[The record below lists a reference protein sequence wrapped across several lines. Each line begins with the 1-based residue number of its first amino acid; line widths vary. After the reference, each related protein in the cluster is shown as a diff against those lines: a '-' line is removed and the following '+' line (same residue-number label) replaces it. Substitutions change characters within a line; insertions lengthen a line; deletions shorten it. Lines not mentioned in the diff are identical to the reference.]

1 MCNWTAKLRVDSLTS
16 SISVN
21 NDRNKSTFSATRA
34 DLDGLYLCEA
44 SNKFGRASGSL
55 FIHVADPHRG
65 IYGVFIA
72 IIGVLLVVLIA
83 VVFYAL
89 KSKQPQNGEPC
100 STVTYEV
107 HHRSAPRTSEVE
119 EEQVQ
124 ELEAEAEHAK

>member
-1 MCNWTAKLRVDSLTS
+1 
-16 SISVN
+16 
-21 NDRNKSTFSATRA
+21 NDRNRSTFSATRA

-83 VVFYAL
+83 VVFYVL
-89 KSKQPQNGEPC
+89 KSKRSQNGYYNSPC
-100 STVTYEV
+100 DCMKLKEKY
-107 HHRSAPRTSEVE
+107 RY
-119 EEQVQ
+119 
-124 ELEAEAEHAK
+124 

>member
-1 MCNWTAKLRVDSLTS
+1 MATCTPPQGVDSLTS
-16 SISVN
+16 SISVK
-21 NDRNKSTFSATRA
+21 NDRNRSTFSATRA

-55 FIHVADPHRG
+55 FIHVDKTDRHRG

-83 VVFYAL
+83 VVFYVL
-89 KSKQPQNGEPC
+89 KSKRSQNGDVC

-107 HHRSAPRTSEVE
+107 RRRSAPRTSEVE
-119 EEQVQ
+119 EE
-124 ELEAEAEHAK
+124 